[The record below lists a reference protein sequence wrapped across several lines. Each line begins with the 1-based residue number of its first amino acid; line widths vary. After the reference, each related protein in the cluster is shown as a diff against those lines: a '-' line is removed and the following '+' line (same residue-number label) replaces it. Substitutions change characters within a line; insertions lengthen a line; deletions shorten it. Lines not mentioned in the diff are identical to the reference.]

1 MIKLVIGIII
11 SFVFIYIT
19 FRGVEFSEVLAG
31 LKDVHYSYLCLF
43 FLFSVLTILVRA
55 MRLQVLLIPIE
66 KVPLRKLFPITCI
79 GFMSI
84 VLFPMRM
91 GELVR
96 PYLVH
101 EESQIPFSTSLG
113 AIFLERVFDALI
125 LLGMLI
131 IVILSSD
138 VSPWVTQSGY
148 GLLVTFFALVSII
161 LLTYFKTDLVL
172 QGLSLLTKRLSR
184 EWQLKIERIVR
195 NFIDGFHIISKP
207 KILFYTLFLSLS
219 IWTLAGLTIYSL
231 FFFLGLKLPLI
242 SAFTVLTIS
251 AIGTSIPAA
260 PGFLG
265 TFQFSCMMALTM
277 YNIPKESAVLFSFV
291 YYILGIGLNITFG
304 LICLPVTNVS
314 FKNITNKLKSQSKVT
329 EPEAT

>member
-1 MIKLVIGIII
+1 MIKFIVGIII
-11 SFVFIYIT
+11 SFVFIYFT
-19 FRGVEFSEVLAG
+19 FRGVNFTDVLSG
-31 LKDVHYSYLCLF
+31 LNDVHYSYLALF
-43 FLFSVLTILVRA
+43 FLFSVLTLLVRA
-55 MRLQVLLIPIE
+55 VRLRVLLIPIE
-66 KVPLRKLFPITCI
+66 KVSLRKMFPITCI

-84 VLFPMRM
+84 ILFPMRM

-113 AIFLERVFDALI
+113 AVFLERVFDALI
-125 LLGMLI
+125 LLGMLV

-138 VSPWVTQSGY
+138 TSPWVTQSGY

-172 QGLSLLTKRLSR
+172 LVLALLTKRLGQ

-219 IWTLAGLTIYSL
+219 IWTLAGLTIYSS
-231 FFFLGLKLPLI
+231 FFFLNLKLPLI

-251 AIGTSIPAA
+251 TIGTSIPAA

-265 TFQFSCMMALTM
+265 TFQFSCMMALTI
-277 YNIPKESAVLFSFV
+277 YNIPKDSAVLFSLV
-291 YYILGIGLNITFG
+291 YYILGIGLNIMFG
-304 LICLPVTNVS
+304 LMCLPVINFS
-314 FKNITNKLKSQSKVT
+314 FKNIINKLKSQPKVT